1 MAVAVAG
8 EDYPAEGCDGGA
20 NERTYHHDPEI
31 GPCFGASEDGT
42 EGAGGIDGAV
52 VDGDPY
58 DVDQAE
64 GEADGQSGKFAESL
78 TCVGGAEHY
87 EDEEEGEQ
95 ALYQQGHAGAGAG
108 LNHIGGQRS
117 RTCGASEVESRSHI
131 DQPVKE
137 SGADGGAYEL
147 CCYISAKFTK
157 LHAARE
163 EHGEGNGGIDVA
175 AGDVADTV
183 DQAKEHEAEA
193 EADAEDT
200 DFGSGQ
206 HSAAACKEHQKHSS
220 DALSDVFSHKQN
232 E

>member
-31 GPCFGASEDGT
+31 GPCFGASEGGT

-87 EDEEEGEQ
+87 E
-95 ALYQQGHAGAGAG
+95 
-108 LNHIGGQRS
+108 
-117 RTCGASEVESRSHI
+117 
-131 DQPVKE
+131 
-137 SGADGGAYEL
+137 
-147 CCYISAKFTK
+147 
-157 LHAARE
+157 
-163 EHGEGNGGIDVA
+163 
-175 AGDVADTV
+175 
-183 DQAKEHEAEA
+183 AEA

-220 DALSDVFSHKQN
+220 DALSDVFFINRTNKCKTKISGGSGCR
-232 E
+232 ERRRTE